1 MMRLGFTEILLI
13 LVLALVLFGG
23 GKLAGV
29 GKALGQS
36 IREFKKELGTDGA
49 EAADKAE
56 ATEAPEAAEKQTETK
71 A

>member
-1 MMRLGFTEILLI
+1 MRIGPTEILLI

-36 IREFKKELGTDGA
+36 IREFKKEVSP
-49 EAADKAE
+49 EDKE
-56 ATEAPEAAEKQTETK
+56 KEKQKDEENK

>member
-1 MMRLGFTEILLI
+1 MRIGPTEILLI

-36 IREFKKELGTDGA
+36 IREFKDELGPEEKA
-49 EAADKAE
+49 KQEEAAKV
-56 ATEAPEAAEKQTETK
+56 ETTDNSDFR

>member
-1 MMRLGFTEILLI
+1 MRLGTTEIILI

-36 IREFKKELGTDGA
+36 IRDFKKEVK
-49 EAADKAE
+49 ADDEPAKKEEDKGGDA
-56 ATEAPEAAEKQTETK
+56 Q
-71 A
+71 

>member
-1 MMRLGFTEILLI
+1 MRLGTTEIILI

-36 IREFKKELGTDGA
+36 IKDFKKEVKEDDSKP
-49 EAADKAE
+49 EENKKDEDKKEEPQA
-56 ATEAPEAAEKQTETK
+56 
-71 A
+71 